1 MWWWRSTPL
10 NNQQGENIPPKVT
23 RDQGD
28 GWDFGAAHPNS
39 RQKGSTVVEKHS
51 QFVVFFC
58 TRHWIKPAKIVVLV
72 WYSINFI
79 LQNIQLYR
87 DRGLGFQQ
95 TLANI
100 TTANSVLLLPILP
113 FLVRVVNSATW
124 GNSIQQFRDLL
135 LLHACSVP
143 ISPMLSPDVT
153 RCHQTW
159 PWPAP
164 DQALRKATSRRWKSC
179 WWKSERPSFG
189 SKSWD
194 PQEVGKLSEKT
205 KIWLEN
211 YRKKMVQHV

>member
-153 RCHQTW
+153 RCHQMSPDLAVASSRPGFAQSHKQEMEKLLMKVRTAKFWIQVVGPSRGGKIVGENQNMTW
-159 PWPAP
+159 
-164 DQALRKATSRRWKSC
+164 
-179 WWKSERPSFG
+179 
-189 SKSWD
+189 
-194 PQEVGKLSEKT
+194 KL
-205 KIWLEN
+205 
-211 YRKKMVQHV
+211 